1 MPYYGGTPMAADPQM
16 LMDRLMKNGYSR
28 AQAAA
33 ILGNLQRESGLH
45 SNNVNKDEGA
55 YGLMQWRGDRFA
67 ALQQFAAAR
76 KVPWTDPATQAD
88 FIAHEMQTTERKNA
102 APFMAATTVDEASA
116 ALKPVIRYGDKSGPE
131 RAMHA
136 RNFFGQPG
144 SDQNV
149 FGAQP
154 SAPQTPAVASGPP
167 GPSAPPEAQPA
178 VSRET
183 QRQLQQQ
190 YYDDYRDRSGSN
202 QRGLRGG
209 ISSLGDLG
217 AAFIQRNRR
226 DTAAGNPTMLDRLGQ
241 TLQNASSFPQQAPAA
256 SAPPVDRGALAA
268 TVVGQPPAVDLTS
281 RNPAATAPPGAPDPP
296 RFPGGVP
303 QPRPRPQ
310 TGPGMMEGDA
320 IIPRDALAS
329 LVDPRTGYDYG

>member
-1 MPYYGGTPMAADPQM
+1 MPYYGGTPMAADPRM

-55 YGLMQWRGDRFA
+55 YGLMQWRGDRFT
-67 ALQQFAAAR
+67 ALQQFAAER

-88 FIAHEMQTTERKNA
+88 FIAHEMRTTENRNA
-102 APFMAATTVDEASA
+102 QGFLAARNVDEASA

-144 SDQNV
+144 DDQNV

-154 SAPQTPAVASGPP
+154 SAPQAPAAAP
-167 GPSAPPEAQPA
+167 GPSATPPGAQPA
-178 VSRET
+178 VSREM
-183 QRQLQQQ
+183 QRQQ
-190 YYDDYRDRSGSN
+190 YYDDYRDRYDRPA
-202 QRGLRGG
+202 RGLRGG
-209 ISSLGDLG
+209 IASLGDLG

-226 DTAAGNPTMLDRLGQ
+226 DTAAGNPTLLDRLGQ
-241 TLQNASSFPQQAPAA
+241 TLDRAGTFPQQAPAA
-256 SAPPVDRGALAA
+256 TVDRGALAA
-268 TVVGQPPAVDLTS
+268 TVVGPQPVSDLTS
-281 RNPAATAPPGAPDPP
+281 HNPVGAAPPGAPEPP

-303 QPRPRPQ
+303 QPRPRPM
-310 TGPGMMEGDA
+310 TGPGMMEGDV
-320 IIPRDALAS
+320 IEQRDALAS

>member
-1 MPYYGGTPMAADPQM
+1 MAADPSM

-33 ILGNLQRESGLH
+33 IMGNLQRESGLA
-45 SNNVNKDEGA
+45 SNSVNKDEQA
-55 YGLMQWRGDRFA
+55 YGLMQWRGDRFT

-88 FIAHEMQTTERKNA
+88 FIAHEMRTTENRNA
-102 APFMAATTVDEASA
+102 QGFLAARNVDEASA

-144 SDQNV
+144 NDQNV

-154 SAPQTPAVASGPP
+154 SAPQAPAAAP
-167 GPSAPPEAQPA
+167 GPSATPPGAQPA

-183 QRQLQQQ
+183 QQQLQQQ
-190 YYDDYRDRSGSN
+190 YYDDRNDRNRSS

-217 AAFIQRNRR
+217 AAMITPRQRPGEQAPM
-226 DTAAGNPTMLDRLGQ
+226 TGLQRLGAMFDR
-241 TLQNASSFPQQAPAA
+241 NSSFPQQAPAA
-256 SAPPVDRGALAA
+256 PTAAPPVDRGALAA
-268 TVVGQPPAVDLTS
+268 TVAGQPPAVDMTS
-281 RNPAATAPPGAPDPP
+281 HNPVATAPPGAPEPP

-303 QPRPRPQ
+303 QPRSRPM
-310 TGPGMMEGDA
+310 TGPGMMEGDV
-320 IIPRDALAS
+320 IEQRDALAS
-329 LVDPRTGYDYG
+329 LVDPRTGFDYG

>member
-55 YGLMQWRGDRFA
+55 YGLMQWRGERFD

-88 FIAHEMQTTERKNA
+88 FIAHEMRTTENKNA
-102 APFMAATTVDEASA
+102 QGFLAARNVDEASA

-144 SDQNV
+144 DDQNV
-149 FGAQP
+149 FGAP
-154 SAPQTPAVASGPP
+154 STAPQAPAAAPVPPTSPP
-167 GPSAPPEAQPA
+167 GAQPA
-178 VSRET
+178 AP
-183 QRQLQQQ
+183 QRAA
-190 YYDDYRDRSGSN
+190 YYDDPYDRNRSN

-209 ISSLGDLG
+209 IASLGDLG

-241 TLQNASSFPQQAPAA
+241 TLDRASTFPQQAPAA
-256 SAPPVDRGALAA
+256 APPVDRGALAA
-268 TVVGQPPAVDLTS
+268 TVVGQPPVVDLTS
-281 RNPAATAPPGAPDPP
+281 HNPVSTAPPGAPEPP

-303 QPRPRPQ
+303 QPRSRPM
-310 TGPGMMEGDA
+310 TGPGMMEGDV
-320 IIPRDALAS
+320 IEQRDALAS
-329 LVDPRTGYDYG
+329 LVDPRTGFDYG